1 VPALT
6 ASPLYPLVRPPV
18 SPVRAL
24 RLMPPPYREKG
35 GCPSPC
41 RHVITLLIKKPTP
54 SRPWFRLR
62 ACQATT
68 EPPAGA
74 IDGNR
79 GELRVWPA
87 ARQTELASTLPCLYS
102 SSPTIPRPLHRAPP
116 PVSQSRRPAGRR
128 RPPRRPS
135 PCPNQAK
142 ESTPKDPR
150 VDPRPRPAGP
160 GRRFAGIWPDRH
172 RTVLGNRIAK
182 FQIFLRA

>member
-1 VPALT
+1 
-6 ASPLYPLVRPPV
+6 
-18 SPVRAL
+18 
-24 RLMPPPYREKG
+24 MPPPYREKG

-102 SSPTIPRPLHRAPP
+102 SSPTIPRPLHRAPTASIPVAAARWP
-116 PVSQSRRPAGRR
+116 PAPSSPAFSLPQPSQGIDPQGPESRSPPAPGRSRPAVRR
-128 RPPRRPS
+128 
-135 PCPNQAK
+135 NL
-142 ESTPKDPR
+142 
-150 VDPRPRPAGP
+150 AGP
-160 GRRFAGIWPDRH
+160 PPDGAREPH
-172 RTVLGNRIAK
+172 CEVPNLPEGLIANRGY
-182 FQIFLRA
+182 F